1 MDWLMKTLGLTK
13 DEPQPEP
20 ERTPEPEPE
29 IDPYTAEYD
38 DWEQH
43 HGDWHQTVVCHC
55 GYQMPVLNGMS
66 LAPAGRVCPK
76 CGHTDK
82 WKSKIVRYE
91 WEDSFKK
98 FMAIFK
104 YRSTF
109 YTGEYDQFYTGEY
122 DHLFVKSESI
132 RNKRLVEW
140 TEDHCKVNEDSSQ

>member
-1 MDWLMKTLGLTK
+1 MDWLKKLFMCEPAKPVEQAA
-13 DEPQPEP
+13 EPQPEP
-20 ERTPEPEPE
+20 EPKV
-29 IDPYTAEYD
+29 DPYTAEYD
-38 DWEQH
+38 DWEHH
-43 HGDWHQTVVCHC
+43 HGDWHQAVVCHC

-66 LAPAGRVCPK
+66 LSLAQAGRVCPK

-91 WEDSFKK
+91 WEYSFKK
-98 FMAIFK
+98 FRAIFK

-109 YTGEYDQFYTGEY
+109 YTGEYD
-122 DHLFVKSESI
+122 HLFVESEST